1 MKVNCPFCKNEGVL
15 KLNGVTKRCDCNDKT
30 YRIYKSNPLKTF
42 KQYVTIING
51 TLEDVVN
58 KLNIKNE
65 KLLCKRVNQNTW
77 NFTISDSETILLIEV
92 K

>member
-42 KQYVTIING
+42 K
-51 TLEDVVN
+51 
-58 KLNIKNE
+58 
-65 KLLCKRVNQNTW
+65 
-77 NFTISDSETILLIEV
+77 
-92 K
+92 